1 MADQSN
7 AAKTLVIKAEDA
19 RILGDIKGMRAA
31 YAELYTL
38 NAELIGEYNK
48 RANNHEQLLVALKE
62 VNHMIQ
68 KTARLRVGA
77 AKTRI
82 VTACR
87 AAIKAN
93 DIQGL
98 LQIMK
103 SGAAASHR

>member
-1 MADQSN
+1 
-7 AAKTLVIKAEDA
+7 
-19 RILGDIKGMRAA
+19 
-31 YAELYTL
+31 
-38 NAELIGEYNK
+38 
-48 RANNHEQLLVALKE
+48 
-62 VNHMIQ
+62 
-68 KTARLRVGA
+68 
-77 AKTRI
+77 